1 MLDAGVIMQMLLAA
15 VGGTLIYTLIGIAP
29 GTDETAVLAPVT
41 LVLVLTG
48 LEPIVILTFFMAAII
63 AKKLTDSI
71 PVAVAGVPGGVM
83 AAPMVEHAIVL
94 KKHGKS
100 DLSIRKMASGSV
112 IGTIVAVPVSL
123 LLANIL
129 VPYADQIQG
138 YTNQI
143 LFGGAILL
151 ALMSKNRWIALAS
164 IVPFAILIQGLRH
177 LYWGVGVVPEGTNVF
192 ISFFLGITIGPVI
205 LTLFELLNKDKRKAM
220 NRYDNKTIAL
230 RTEHSQKGL
239 PNPFKILT
247 QQELSM
253 STLASFFGSLLFV
266 LSPVG
271 ITILL
276 GELVSARV
284 KDPVKKST
292 LAISS
297 MDALT
302 NASYISGTLIPL
314 IALGIPLS
322 PVAIGPANALF
333 NAPPVFTLEHNMHHL
348 LSKTDFIWAVVIGAV
363 VAIVITY
370 FIIVKYAQQ
379 ICRFVFKWIPHEAML
394 GLFFGLVLLLA
405 HMDGGL
411 INIGGVLLIGLV
423 AGFMHRLG
431 INYGV
436 QFMVLYAAPW
446 IVTQLAGLS

>member
-1 MLDAGVIMQMLLAA
+1 MDAGLILQMVMAA
-15 VGGTLIYTLIGIAP
+15 VAGTLIYTIIGIAP

-48 LEPIVILTFFMAAII
+48 LEPIVILSFFIASII

-71 PVAVAGVPGGVM
+71 PVAVAGIPGGVM
-83 AAPMVEHAIVL
+83 AAPMVEHALVL
-94 KKHGKS
+94 KAHGKS
-100 DLSIRKMASGSV
+100 ELSIRKMASGSV
-112 IGTIVAVPVSL
+112 IGTLVAVPLSL
-123 LLANIL
+123 LLANALI
-129 VPYADQIQG
+129 PIAEDIKNYADP
-138 YTNQI
+138 
-143 LFGGAILL
+143 LFFIGAILL
-151 ALMSKNRWIALAS
+151 AVISKNRWIALVS

-177 LYWGVGVVPEGTNVF
+177 LYWGIGVVPEGTTVF
-192 ISFFLGITIGPVI
+192 ISFFLGITIGPII
-205 LTLFELLNKDKRKAM
+205 LTLFELLNKDKRNALESFDK
-220 NRYDNKTIAL
+220 KTI
-230 RTEHSQKGL
+230 TINKKDQYKGI

-247 QQELSM
+247 TQELGA
-253 STLASFFGSLLFV
+253 STISAFFGSLFFI

-276 GELVSARV
+276 GELVSSFV
-284 KDPVKKST
+284 KDPIKKSS

-302 NASYISGTLIPL
+302 NAAYISGTLIPL

-333 NAPPVFTLEHNMHHL
+333 NAPPVFTLENNMHHM
-348 LSKTDFIWAVVIGAV
+348 LSSGDFVWAVLIGAI
-363 VAIVITY
+363 VAIAITY
-370 FIIVKYAQQ
+370 FIIIKYAQR
-379 ICRFVFKWIPHEAML
+379 ICTFVFKWIPHEAML

-405 HMDGGL
+405 FMDGGW

-446 IVTQLAGLS
+446 IISKLAGLS

>member
-1 MLDAGVIMQMLLAA
+1 MDVGIIIQMLLAA
-15 VGGTLIYTLIGIAP
+15 AAGTLIYTIIGIAP

-41 LVLVLTG
+41 LVLVLSG
-48 LEPIVILTFFMAAII
+48 LAPIVVLTFFMAAII

-71 PVAVAGVPGGVM
+71 PVAVAGIPGGVM
-83 AAPMVEHAIVL
+83 AAPMVEHALVL
-94 KKHGKS
+94 KQHGKS
-100 DLSIRKMASGSV
+100 ELSIKKMASGSV
-112 IGTIVAVPVSL
+112 IGTIVAVPLSL
-123 LLANIL
+123 LLANALI
-129 VPYADQIQG
+129 PFSDWIES
-138 YTNQI
+138 YTNEI
-143 LFGGAILL
+143 LFGGAIVL
-151 ALMSKNRWIALAS
+151 ALMSKNRVIALAS

-205 LTLFELLNKDKRKAM
+205 LTLFELLNKHKRKTM
-220 NRYDNKTIAL
+220 PRHKEKMILFHKHGQY
-230 RTEHSQKGL
+230 RGV

-247 QQELSM
+247 KQELSL
-253 STLASFFGSLLFV
+253 STLASFLGSLLFI

-276 GELVSARV
+276 GELVSAGV
-284 KDPVKKST
+284 KDPVKKSN

-333 NAPPVFTLEHNMHHL
+333 NAPPVFTLEHNMHHVL
-348 LSKTDFIWAVVIGAV
+348 TNVDFIWAVVIGAV

-370 FIIVKYAQQ
+370 FIIVKYAEQ
-379 ICRFVFKWIPHEAML
+379 ICVFVFKWVPHEAML
-394 GLFFGLVLLLA
+394 GLFFGLVVLLA
-405 HMDGGL
+405 YIDGGI

-431 INYGV
+431 VNYGV

-446 IVTQLAGLS
+446 IVTQLASLS

>member
-1 MLDAGVIMQMLLAA
+1 MDITLIMQMVLAA
-15 VGGTLIYTLIGIAP
+15 AAGTLIYTIIGIAP

-48 LEPIVILTFFMAAII
+48 LEPIVILTFFIASII

-83 AAPMVEHAIVL
+83 AAPMVEHALVL
-94 KKHGKS
+94 KQYGKS

-112 IGTIVAVPVSL
+112 IGTIVAVPLSL
-123 LLANIL
+123 LLANALIPFSD
-129 VPYADQIQG
+129 VIQN

-151 ALMSKNRWIALAS
+151 ALMSRNRWIALAS

-177 LYWGVGVVPEGTNVF
+177 LYWGLGVVPEGTNVF
-192 ISFFLGITIGPVI
+192 VSFFLGITIGPVI
-205 LTLFELLNKDKRKAM
+205 LILFELLNKDKRKSM
-220 NRYDNKTIAL
+220 QRYGLKSIVLNKDAK
-230 RTEHSQKGL
+230 HKGL

-247 QQELSM
+247 KQELSI
-253 STLASFFGSLLFV
+253 STLASFFGSILFI

-276 GELVSARV
+276 GELVSSRV
-284 KDPVKKST
+284 KDPIKKSS

-302 NASYISGTLIPL
+302 NASYIAGTLIPL

-333 NAPPVFTLEHNMHHL
+333 NAPPVFTLEHNMHHI
-348 LSKTDFIWAVVIGAV
+348 LSNTDFIWAATIGAV
-363 VAIVITY
+363 VAIGITY
-370 FIIVKYAQQ
+370 FVIVKYAQQ
-379 ICRFVFKWIPHEAML
+379 ICTFVFRWVPHEAML

-405 HMDGGL
+405 FMDGGL
-411 INIGGVLLIGLV
+411 VNIGGVLLIGLV

-446 IVTQLAGLS
+446 IVSQLANLS

>member
-1 MLDAGVIMQMLLAA
+1 MDAALILQMVMAA
-15 VGGTLIYTLIGIAP
+15 VAGTLIYTIIGIAP

-48 LEPIVILTFFMAAII
+48 LEPIVILSFFIASII

-71 PVAVAGVPGGVM
+71 PVAVAGIPGGVM
-83 AAPMVEHAIVL
+83 AAPMVEHALVL
-94 KKHGKS
+94 KEHGKS
-100 DLSIRKMASGSV
+100 ERSIRKMASGSV
-112 IGTIVAVPVSL
+112 IGTLIAVPLSL
-123 LLANIL
+123 LLANALI
-129 VPYADQIQG
+129 PIAEDIKNYADL
-138 YTNQI
+138 
-143 LFGGAILL
+143 LFFVGAILL
-151 ALMSKNRWIALAS
+151 AVISKNRWIALVS

-177 LYWGVGVVPEGTNVF
+177 LYWGIGVVPEGTTVF
-192 ISFFLGITIGPVI
+192 ISFFLGITIGPII
-205 LTLFELLNKDKRKAM
+205 LTLFELLNKDKRNALERFDK
-220 NRYDNKTIAL
+220 KTITINKKD
-230 RTEHSQKGL
+230 RYKGM

-247 QQELSM
+247 RKELGA
-253 STLASFFGSLLFV
+253 STISAFFGSLFFI

-276 GELVSARV
+276 GELVSSFE
-284 KDPVKKST
+284 KDPIKKSS

-302 NASYISGTLIPL
+302 NAAYISGTLIPL

-333 NAPPVFTLEHNMHHL
+333 NAPPVFTLENNMHHM
-348 LSKTDFIWAVVIGAV
+348 LSSGDFVWAVLIGAA
-363 VAIVITY
+363 VAIAITY
-370 FIIVKYAQQ
+370 FIIIKYAQR
-379 ICRFVFKWIPHEAML
+379 ICAFVFKWIPHEAML

-405 HMDGGL
+405 FIDGGW

-446 IVTQLAGLS
+446 IISKLAGLS